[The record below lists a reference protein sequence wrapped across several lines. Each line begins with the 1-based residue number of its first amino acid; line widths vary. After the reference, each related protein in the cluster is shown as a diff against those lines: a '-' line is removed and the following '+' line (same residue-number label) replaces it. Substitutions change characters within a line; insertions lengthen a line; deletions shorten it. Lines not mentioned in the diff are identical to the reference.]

1 MEIEASI
8 PVTEHWLFAGIPAQE
23 AATICASL
31 IEVHFQPGD
40 VLVRQGD
47 ASDGL
52 YLIGAGSLQV
62 TASNDQG
69 ATFLSIV
76 NAGQVLG
83 ELGAL
88 DGQPRSATAVALS
101 AGLAYFVP
109 SETFLKLLDQS
120 NDASRRLLMMLVSRL
135 RRTNDRLMQL
145 PPQGPVWRRT
155 IQINP

>member
-1 MEIEASI
+1 MEPETI
-8 PVTEHWLFAGIPAQE
+8 PVTDHWLFSGLPETETDAVRTSVREIDFE
-23 AATICASL
+23 
-31 IEVHFQPGD
+31 PGD
-40 VLVRQGD
+40 ILVRQGD
-47 ASDGL
+47 ASDGV

-69 ATFLSIV
+69 ATFLSLV

-101 AGLAYFVP
+101 SGVAYFVP
-109 SETFLKLLDQS
+109 TDMFLHLLEHSQG
-120 NDASRRLLMMLVSRL
+120 ASLRLLMMLVSRL
-135 RRTNDRLMQL
+135 RRTNERLMQL